1 MTASSAT
8 DQAPSASARAGAT
21 PDIGAAPRH
30 LRLVWCLLIV
40 LVVVE
45 GAHEVFDLPGPEVLY
60 EGWIHGTVIV
70 AAAAL
75 CLLRPVQVRSERGAW
90 LALGA
95 GMACWGAGTVLWS
108 LLYDGNPNPP
118 YPTPADVLWLLW
130 YPFTALGIALL
141 IRTRVSHFELHR
153 WMDGLAVMLLV
164 LAAAFPI
171 TLQPVDQYLHRS
183 PLAAIVDISYP
194 ILDTLLLGAILGT
207 FGLLAWRPGKV
218 WLLLGFGC
226 LIMAIA
232 DATFAAQQARGIG
245 SDTHYDFT
253 WAAGALL
260 IAYAAWVTPGP
271 YERRE
276 LTGLQAIALPLT
288 AQLLAVVL
296 QACIVL
302 FPAFDTETHRIV
314 VLVVLIIATIQIV
327 LARPRLKRGSRRT
340 DTG

>member
-8 DQAPSASARAGAT
+8 DQASPAQMGAAT
-21 PDIGAAPRH
+21 TAEIRAAPRH
-30 LRLVWCLLIV
+30 LRLAWSLLV
-40 LVVVE
+40 ALVVVE
-45 GAHEVFDLPGPEVLY
+45 GAHEAFGLPGPDALY
-60 EGWIHGTVIV
+60 AGWIHGSVIV

-75 CLLRPVQVRSERGAW
+75 CLARPAQVQSERGAW

-95 GMACWGAGTVLWS
+95 GMVCWGAGTVLWN
-108 LLYDGNPNPP
+108 LLYDGNPDPP

-245 SDTHYDFT
+245 SDTHYDFI
-253 WAAGALL
+253 WAGGAVL
-260 IAYAAWVTPGP
+260 IAYAAWATPGP
-271 YERRE
+271 YARRE
-276 LTGLQAIALPLT
+276 LTGLQAIALPLA

-327 LARPRLKRGSRRT
+327 LARPRIKRR
-340 DTG
+340 